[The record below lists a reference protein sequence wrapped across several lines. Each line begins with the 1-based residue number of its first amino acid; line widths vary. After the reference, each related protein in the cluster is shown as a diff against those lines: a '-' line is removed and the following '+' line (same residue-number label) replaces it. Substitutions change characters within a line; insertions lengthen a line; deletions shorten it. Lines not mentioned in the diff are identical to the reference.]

1 LQEGVELT
9 LQAESVVATDRPTTS
24 RAAPG
29 FLLCLQ
35 ETLHAIIADGVQI
48 FYHAHVVLGAVAL
61 VQAFQA
67 FAGVILAIKTEPHLA
82 FAKQIAAVCHVSAVL
97 PPWNAARTIGSMKA
111 FLIQIQFLKLVGSAK
126 LAIHPAW
133 SNQIFFHF
141 SAADCLQELD
151 VLDDQIRFPPI
162 LADGPLFGV
171 VTPAPGNSPGA
182 ISFLGLS

>member
-1 LQEGVELT
+1 LQERVELT
-9 LQAESVVATDRPTTS
+9 VQAESVVAADRPTTS

-67 FAGVILAIKTEPHLA
+67 FAGVVCAFKTEANLA
-82 FAKQIAAVCHVSAVL
+82 FAKQSAAFCHVGAVL
-97 PPWNAARTIGSMKA
+97 PPWDAARAIASMKA

-133 SNQIFFHF
+133 SNQFFVHF
-141 SAADCLQELD
+141 
-151 VLDDQIRFPPI
+151 
-162 LADGPLFGV
+162 
-171 VTPAPGNSPGA
+171 
-182 ISFLGLS
+182 LSRRLLSGT